1 MTKRIFYI
9 LIFCCSIFLGK
20 AQEQE
25 DVKQLIYRIE
35 KNKSVE
41 DTNHLSDLLTLSNY
55 YIKND
60 LQRSI
65 ELYTTSEILARKL
78 KRIDKQIDAMNG
90 MADAFWY
97 VAKYDK
103 AFEFYYK
110 AYKLADSIHDRSQT
124 ALSLYNLGW
133 LSCIDQHNYKDVG
146 YLFRSLGLYKDLKD
160 DDGYLNVYNA
170 IGLYY
175 THKFKDLG
183 QKADFDSAVYYLKGG
198 IDISRKSKIYR
209 KITVFNSNLG
219 DLFYFVKDYNTA
231 KFYHE
236 NSLDQYRLKKDSVS
250 IVSVNYKIALCEF
263 ALSKNREALHKMISS
278 YNVFK
283 RSGQRDLEL
292 DALENIAIAYY
303 DLKEYEV
310 AVSYYDLY
318 TKLKTD
324 IDKTTYSNNLKGLET
339 SRNLEK
345 ANAEMIQLQQS
356 NEIEELKNKRKTYYI
371 SILSGIGLIV
381 VFIAYLLYRRN
392 KLKQDSNKKLQA
404 QNRIILEKTHEIEQS
419 IKYAKGIQTTFLPEK
434 EVLDELLPDN
444 FIYFQPKDIVS
455 GDFYWF
461 KASADKKKI
470 LIACADCTGH
480 GVPGALMSMVGINIL
495 QQIFSNHKSISPAS
509 ILKNLNN
516 EIKHSLKQNT
526 EQNKQRD
533 GMDISLVCFDL
544 ETNKLLYSGANR
556 SLFLIKNGE
565 LMEIKPTKCAIGGY
579 TEYNAEFEQTEI
591 SLDKGDMFVM
601 STDGYADQFGGKVG
615 KKFMTRNF
623 KSLVQSIH
631 KLNKSEQYYQIRN
644 TFDQWRGGF
653 DQVDDVCVIGVKRN

>member
-1 MTKRIFYI
+1 
-9 LIFCCSIFLGK
+9 
-20 AQEQE
+20 
-25 DVKQLIYRIE
+25 
-35 KNKSVE
+35 
-41 DTNHLSDLLTLSNY
+41 
-55 YIKND
+55 
-60 LQRSI
+60 
-65 ELYTTSEILARKL
+65 
-78 KRIDKQIDAMNG
+78 
-90 MADAFWY
+90 
-97 VAKYDK
+97 
-103 AFEFYYK
+103 
-110 AYKLADSIHDRSQT
+110 
-124 ALSLYNLGW
+124 
-133 LSCIDQHNYKDVG
+133 
-146 YLFRSLGLYKDLKD
+146 
-160 DDGYLNVYNA
+160 
-170 IGLYY
+170 
-175 THKFKDLG
+175 
-183 QKADFDSAVYYLKGG
+183 
-198 IDISRKSKIYR
+198 
-209 KITVFNSNLG
+209 
-219 DLFYFVKDYNTA
+219 
-231 KFYHE
+231 
-236 NSLDQYRLKKDSVS
+236 
-250 IVSVNYKIALCEF
+250 
-263 ALSKNREALHKMISS
+263 MISS

-283 RSGQRDLEL
+283 RSGQSDLEL

-495 QQIFSNHKSISPAS
+495 QQIFSNHKSIAPAS

-565 LMEIKPTKCAIGGY
+565 LMEIKPNKCAIGGY

-601 STDGYADQFGGKVG
+601 STDGYADQFGGKEG